1 MVTKLEIQKQL
12 KYLKN
17 GASKKFFELFN
28 NFGEEDLCNRKN
40 FTGHITASGTII
52 HVPTREILLLRHK
65 TLDKWYIPGG
75 HVDLDDNTLAGA
87 ALREV
92 EEETGLTAEQLIPI
106 NLIKHKPYC
115 VEINSHPIP
124 RNEKKNE
131 EQHYHHDFR
140 FVFAYTGNKW
150 IPIDLDESLDYKWLS
165 IDDPYFQK
173 IMTAPETLD
182 LMLLEGL
189 ENYEQSVRQ
198 VRHNDYLVTP
208 LASYLFRL
216 GLLHYNRGNL
226 ETAEE
231 MFRRSISAY
240 ENTYDDE
247 YETPPSILA
256 ACWNSATIY
265 GKMNRYSQ
273 ELQVLEKGL
282 KFAKEFAHL
291 DENFLAEVSEFTER
305 IEAARH
311 STGQL

>member
-1 MVTKLEIQKQL
+1 MVTKLEIQKHL

-17 GASKKFFELFN
+17 GASKKFIELFN
-28 NFGEEDLCNRKN
+28 NFDEEDLCDRKN

-52 HVPTREILLLRHK
+52 HIPTREVLLLHHK
-65 TLDKWYIPGG
+65 TLDKWHIPGG
-75 HVDLDDNTLAGA
+75 HVDLDDDSLFEA

-106 NLIKHKPYC
+106 NLIKNKPYC

-131 EQHYHHDFR
+131 DQHYHHDFR
-140 FVFAYTGNKW
+140 FVFAYTGNKR
-150 IPIDLDESLDYKWLS
+150 IHIDLNESLDYKWLS
-165 IDDPYFQK
+165 IDDPYLQE
-173 IMTAPETLD
+173 IMTTPETLD
-182 LMLLEGL
+182 SILLEGL
-189 ENYEQSVRQ
+189 ESYEQSVKL

-216 GLLHYNRGNL
+216 GQHHYDRGNW
-226 ETAEE
+226 ESAEQ
-231 MFRRSISAY
+231 MFRRSVSAY

-256 ACWNSATIY
+256 ACWNLATVY
-265 GKMNRYSQ
+265 EKTNRHSQ
-273 ELQVLEKGL
+273 KLQALEKGL
-282 KFAKEFAHL
+282 NFAKEFSRL
-291 DENFLAEVSEFTER
+291 DENFLPEISEFTER
-305 IEAARH
+305 IDASRH